1 MSKKSFVG
9 ALLAIFLCI
18 STMILSILSS
28 FVISNGLLHFFIGQ
42 ITQIIL
48 PTTILAG
55 FLIAYNDNKQLKT
68 LFRIDMAFVIGS
80 ILILLFEIHNGLDL
94 HSGITYYK
102 YLPSLFLFRLLG
114 VYGIMAVKFVKSEDN
129 KT

>member
-1 MSKKSFVG
+1 MSKKLFIGV
-9 ALLAIFLCI
+9 LLAIFLCV

-28 FVISNGLLHFFIGQ
+28 FVISNGLLHFFIEQ

-55 FLIAYNDNKQLKT
+55 FLIVSNNKQLKT
-68 LFRIDMAFVIGS
+68 LFRADIAFVIGS

-94 HSGITYYK
+94 HSGVTYYK
-102 YLPSLFLFRLLG
+102 YLSSLFLFRLLG
-114 VYGIMAVKFVKSEDN
+114 VYGLMAVEFVKSN
-129 KT
+129 ANYV